1 MIDRAVEAIVN
12 LGPIGVAICV
22 VGGLSIGL
30 ILVLRR
36 R

>member
-1 MIDRAVEAIVN
+1 MIGRAIESIVN
-12 LGPIGVAICV
+12 LGPIGVAFCV